1 MGKNK
6 LNIGNNNK
14 IEKSNI
20 AANNICIEEKSEKK
34 PFLNKV
40 LIPII
45 VTVIGGVI
53 TAVILIILK
62 LNWM

>member
-1 MGKNK
+1 MEKNK

-20 AANNICIEEKSEKK
+20 AANKIIIEAKNENK
-34 PFLNKV
+34 PFLNKI

-45 VTVIGGVI
+45 VTIIGGVI
-53 TAVILIILK
+53 TTLILMILK
-62 LNWM
+62 LN

>member
-20 AANNICIEEKSEKK
+20 AANNISIEEKSEKK
-34 PFLNKV
+34 PFLNKI

>member
-20 AANNICIEEKSEKK
+20 AANNISIEEKSEKK

-45 VTVIGGVI
+45 VTVI
-53 TAVILIILK
+53 LIILK
-62 LNWM
+62 LN

>member
-20 AANNICIEEKSEKK
+20 AANNISIEEKSEKK

>member
-20 AANNICIEEKSEKK
+20 AANNISVEEKSEKK
-34 PFLNKV
+34 PFLNNV

>member
-14 IEKSNI
+14 IKKSNI
-20 AANNICIEEKSEKK
+20 AANNISIEDKSEKK

-62 LNWM
+62 LN

>member
-20 AANNICIEEKSEKK
+20 VANNICIEEKSEKK
-34 PFLNKV
+34 LFLNKV

>member
-20 AANNICIEEKSEKK
+20 AANNISVEEKSEKK
-34 PFLNKV
+34 PFLNNV

-62 LNWM
+62 LN